1 MKPTITTITQ
11 KMIFSCSKKLLM
23 PALALVI
30 FMTSHAQI
38 YPVGQSAV
46 AHQEIN
52 NSLALENV
60 EITGEVTVVLTNSQN
75 RTIRLQGSSKDIS
88 VVKTTEKDRT
98 VEINA
103 EKKRTASKLIVYLP
117 VAKMH
122 SLRVTGNAQIFS
134 SGDIKVDDLE
144 IILNGNAMVKVYC
157 YGNLKVKPA
166 EGYEL
171 IN

>member
-11 KMIFSCSKKLLM
+11 KMIFSYTKKLLM
-23 PALALVI
+23 AVFSIVI
-30 FMTSHAQI
+30 FMASHAQI
-38 YPVGQSAV
+38 FPVGQSAI
-46 AHQEIN
+46 AQQEIN
-52 NSLALENV
+52 NSLAFENV
-60 EITGEVTVVLTNSQN
+60 EITGEVTVVLTNSQS
-75 RTIRLQGSSKDIS
+75 RSIMLQGTSKDIS

-103 EKKRTASKLIVYLP
+103 ERKKTASRLIVYLP

-122 SLRVTGNAQIFS
+122 SLRVTGKRIFS

-171 IN
+171 GD

>member
-11 KMIFSCSKKLLM
+11 KMIVSCSKKLLM

-30 FMTSHAQI
+30 FMTSDAQI
-38 YPVGQSAV
+38 YPVGRSAV

-52 NSLALENV
+52 NSLAFENV
-60 EITGEVTVVLTNSQN
+60 EVTGEVTVILTNSQS
-75 RTIRLQGSSKDIS
+75 RSIMLQGNSKDIT

-98 VEINA
+98 LEINA

-117 VAKMH
+117 VAKMR
-122 SLRVTGNAQIFS
+122 SLRVTGNTQVFS
-134 SGDIKVDDLE
+134 SGDIRVDDLE
-144 IILNGNAMVKVYC
+144 IILNGDAMVRVYC
-157 YGNLKVKPA
+157 YGNLRVKPA

-171 IN
+171 GN